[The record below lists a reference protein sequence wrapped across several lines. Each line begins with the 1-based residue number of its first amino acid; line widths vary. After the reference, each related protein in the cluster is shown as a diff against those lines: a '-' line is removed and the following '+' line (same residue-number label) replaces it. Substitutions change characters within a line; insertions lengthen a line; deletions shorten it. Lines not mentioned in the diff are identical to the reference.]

1 MAILDPRNI
10 VADGPDVFSR
20 VAAIGID
27 PLSSSAEGSPIY
39 LTIDASVAVS
49 GSYTVGTVTY
59 DYSGITSVT
68 QRTRE
73 SIRIDAGVDMAG
85 ENYEIVRDHDPSSF
99 VDFGVIYSSTEN
111 TFFATQAHTLGCNGG
126 TPPFAP
132 PTFLLAP
139 SIIEYIEGTSTD
151 TDPDPD
157 SVQDEAI
164 ELSVSPPYFT
174 GSIQAGDLEMI
185 VRLLARVNEGT
196 ADEYIETFD
205 IVTDAS
211 AWTSLDFRDI
221 RGTYGTTSYDANG
234 IEYIW
239 SVTVG

>member
-1 MAILDPRNI
+1 MAVLDPRNI

-20 VAAIGID
+20 LAALSYI
-27 PLSSSAEGSPIY
+27 PLPSSAEGSPIY
-39 LTIDASVAVS
+39 LTIDAEVAVS

-59 DYSGITSVT
+59 SYTGTTSVT

-73 SIRIDAGVDMAG
+73 SIRTDAAADTDH
-85 ENYEIVRDHDPSSF
+85 YEITRDHDPSSWA
-99 VDFGVIYSSTEN
+99 DIGVIISATAN
-111 TFFATQAHTLGCNGG
+111 TFSATQWNVLGCNGG

-139 SIIEYIEGTSTD
+139 SIIEYIDGTATD
-151 TDPDPD
+151 TAPDPD
-157 SVQDEAI
+157 TENPI
-164 ELSVSPPYFT
+164 PLELNVFPPTFT
-174 GSIQAGDLEMI
+174 GTIAGGDLKMLVKLRI
-185 VRLLARVNEGT
+185 VENGNAAEIFT
-196 ADEYIETFD
+196 HEI
-205 IVTDAS
+205 DAS